1 MNNKKE
7 YKVLNP
13 IAHSGRIERGEIVLL
28 TEDEASNFGANVAP
42 VVQEAPKE
50 AEPEKPV
57 DDMELLELKAKAE
70 KLGLSTEGSK
80 ADLQERITLAETV
93 PPAAPEGDTVV
104 PPAAPAPVE

>member
-28 TEDEASNFGANVAP
+28 TEDEASNFAGNVELVTP
-42 VVQEAPKE
+42 VADVV
-50 AEPEKPV
+50 AEPEKPI

-104 PPAAPAPVE
+104 PPVAPAPVE